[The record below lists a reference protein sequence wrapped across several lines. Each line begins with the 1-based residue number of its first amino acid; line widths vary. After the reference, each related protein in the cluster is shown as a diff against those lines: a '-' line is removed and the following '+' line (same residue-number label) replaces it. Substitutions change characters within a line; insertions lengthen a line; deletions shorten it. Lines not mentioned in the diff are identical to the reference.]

1 MKGYKPSRSALA
13 PWKSYLDRR
22 HRHPCHELDRLQNKE
37 LNAYS
42 ACSPYSAYSACSTYS
57 VFVFPRPLPH
67 ALGFFILKFLRL
79 RFRLRLAISDL
90 LSSFDIIRECF
101 LPEDVSEYISDP
113 ETSEHSI
120 GALQDVGI
128 ELTSHDA
135 DR

>member
-1 MKGYKPSRSALA
+1 M
-13 PWKSYLDRR
+13 
-22 HRHPCHELDRLQNKE
+22 
-37 LNAYS
+37 
-42 ACSPYSAYSACSTYS
+42 
-57 VFVFPRPLPH
+57 FVFPWPLPH

-101 LPEDVSEYISDP
+101 LPKDVSEYISDP

-120 GALQDVGI
+120 GALQDVGM

>member
-1 MKGYKPSRSALA
+1 ML
-13 PWKSYLDRR
+13 
-22 HRHPCHELDRLQNKE
+22 
-37 LNAYS
+37 
-42 ACSPYSAYSACSTYS
+42 
-57 VFVFPRPLPH
+57 VFPRSLPH

-101 LPEDVSEYISDP
+101 LPEDLSEYISD
-113 ETSEHSI
+113 SEHSAQSV

>member
-1 MKGYKPSRSALA
+1 M
-13 PWKSYLDRR
+13 
-22 HRHPCHELDRLQNKE
+22 
-37 LNAYS
+37 
-42 ACSPYSAYSACSTYS
+42 
-57 VFVFPRPLPH
+57 FVFPRPLPH
-67 ALGFFILKFLRL
+67 ALGFFILKFL
-79 RFRLRLAISDL
+79 RLRLAISDL

-120 GALQDVGI
+120 GVLQDVGI